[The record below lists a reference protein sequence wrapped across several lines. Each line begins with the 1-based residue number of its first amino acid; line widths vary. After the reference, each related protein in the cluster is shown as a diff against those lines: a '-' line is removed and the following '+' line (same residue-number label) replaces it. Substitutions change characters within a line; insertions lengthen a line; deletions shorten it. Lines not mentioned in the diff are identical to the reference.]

1 MMWAPQVLRDFA
13 ITSGD
18 ISLSTES
25 RIKVQEE
32 KTRAMSLPVRI
43 HAKISRQNFFTM
55 MSSQARLATPKLEHR
70 QWSVSF
76 LEY

>member
-1 MMWAPQVLRDFA
+1 MSDSTMTPVYKKRMRMMWALQVLRDFA

-25 RIKVQEE
+25 SIKVQEE

-43 HAKISRQNFFTM
+43 HAKISR
-55 MSSQARLATPKLEHR
+55 
-70 QWSVSF
+70 
-76 LEY
+76 